1 MLGLGRVGHVDQYDV
16 TMGFEPRIRS
26 ELAGTDL
33 KLELHRRVIAGHAA
47 LAHVGR
53 TLGEGAYEREHSRPG
68 GPDAAA
74 LAVPRQIE
82 YVRVCLVGVPAGQR
96 EPAVLLTPRFDVR
109 QEMKLGFFCHP
120 PGFAECRDQLARAG
134 NELRRTPD
142 PLPAIIAIPTNC
154 HSPTL

>member
-1 MLGLGRVGHVDQYDV
+1 MGSSRGNRSRGKALLLGLGRVGHVDQYDV

-68 GPDAAA
+68 GPTLPVSPCHDKSSTYASASS
-74 LAVPRQIE
+74 
-82 YVRVCLVGVPAGQR
+82 VC
-96 EPAVLLTPRFDVR
+96 
-109 QEMKLGFFCHP
+109 P
-120 PGFAECRDQLARAG
+120 PVNAS
-134 NELRRTPD
+134 LRS
-142 PLPAIIAIPTNC
+142 C
-154 HSPTL
+154 